1 MEKYI
6 VKENEILIEFLK
18 KTFSNL
24 SKNSV
29 KSLLHN
35 EKVFVNGNMTTKYN
49 YELNIGDVV
58 EIREKVAKNINII
71 YEDKDIIVINKPSG
85 LLTVATEKEK
95 NKTAYHLVM
104 EYLKKKNKNNR
115 IFIIHRLDKDTS
127 GIIMFAKNERAKH
140 LYQDNWNDIVKK
152 RCYYAVID
160 GKMENK
166 EGTIKSYLKENG
178 NMVYS
183 VKDRSGKLA
192 ITEFTTLN
200 HKKAYSLLDISIKTG
215 RKHQIRVSLKEY
227 GHPIIGDKKYGAK
240 SNPLGRL
247 GLHAYEL
254 SLQLPYCKEPLTVES
269 KIPKEFLKIFESE
282 VKDGEITESHRR

>member
-49 YELNIGDVV
+49 YELNAGDIV
-58 EIREKVAKNINII
+58 EIREKVAKNIDII

-192 ITEFTTLN
+192 ITEYKVLKERKN
-200 HKKAYSLLDISIKTG
+200 ISLLDINLKTG
-215 RKHQIRVSLKEY
+215 RKNQIRVHMKENKT
-227 GHPIIGDKKYGAK
+227 PILGDLKYGEK
-240 SNPLGRL
+240 SKLINRL
-247 GLHAYEL
+247 ALHAYKLEL
-254 SLQLPYCKEPLTVES
+254 INPVTKKLL
-269 KIPKEFLKIFESE
+269 IFEASMPN
-282 VKDGEITESHRR
+282 EIKTLFE

>member
-18 KTFSNL
+18 KMFSNL

-49 YELNIGDVV
+49 YELNAGDVV
-58 EIREKVAKNINII
+58 EIREKVAKNIDII

-192 ITEFTTLN
+192 ITEYKVLKERKN
-200 HKKAYSLLDISIKTG
+200 ISLLDINLKTG
-215 RKHQIRVSLKEY
+215 RKNQIRVHMKENKT
-227 GHPIIGDKKYGAK
+227 PILGDLKYGEK
-240 SNPLGRL
+240 SKLINRL
-247 GLHAYEL
+247 ALHAYKLEL
-254 SLQLPYCKEPLTVES
+254 VNPVTKKLLTFE
-269 KIPKEFLKIFESE
+269 INMPNEFKTLFK
-282 VKDGEITESHRR
+282 

>member
-18 KTFSNL
+18 KMFSNL

-58 EIREKVAKNINII
+58 EIRDKVAKNIDII

-115 IFIIHRLDKDTS
+115 IFVIHRLDKDTS

-166 EGTIKSYLKENG
+166 EGTIKSYLKENC

-192 ITEFTTLN
+192 ITEYKVLKERKN
-200 HKKAYSLLDISIKTG
+200 ISLLDINLKTG
-215 RKHQIRVSLKEY
+215 RKNQIRVHMKENKT
-227 GHPIIGDKKYGAK
+227 PILGDLKYGEK
-240 SNPLGRL
+240 SKLINRL
-247 GLHAYEL
+247 ALHAYKLEL
-254 SLQLPYCKEPLTVES
+254 INPVTKKLL
-269 KIPKEFLKIFESE
+269 IFEASMPN
-282 VKDGEITESHRR
+282 EIKTLFE

>member
-18 KTFSNL
+18 KMFSNL

-58 EIREKVAKNINII
+58 EIREKIAKNIDII

-192 ITEFTTLN
+192 ITEYKVLKERKN
-200 HKKAYSLLDISIKTG
+200 ISLLDINLKTG
-215 RKHQIRVSLKEY
+215 RKNQIRVHMKENKT
-227 GHPIIGDKKYGAK
+227 PILGDLKYGEK
-240 SNPLGRL
+240 SKLINRL
-247 GLHAYEL
+247 ALHAYKLEL
-254 SLQLPYCKEPLTVES
+254 VNPVTKKLHTFEINMPN
-269 KIPKEFLKIFESE
+269 EFKMLFK
-282 VKDGEITESHRR
+282 

>member
-58 EIREKVAKNINII
+58 EIREKVAKNIDII

-160 GKMENK
+160 GKMQKK

-192 ITEFTTLN
+192 ITEYKVLKERKN
-200 HKKAYSLLDISIKTG
+200 ISLLDINLKTG
-215 RKHQIRVSLKEY
+215 RKNQIRVHMKENKT
-227 GHPIIGDKKYGAK
+227 PILGDLKYGEK
-240 SNPLGRL
+240 SKLINRL
-247 GLHAYEL
+247 ALHAYKLEL
-254 SLQLPYCKEPLTVES
+254 INPVTKKLLTFE
-269 KIPKEFLKIFESE
+269 INMPNEFKMLFK
-282 VKDGEITESHRR
+282 

>member
-18 KTFSNL
+18 KMFSNL

-58 EIREKVAKNINII
+58 EIRDKVAKNIDII

-160 GKMENK
+160 GKMQKK

-192 ITEFTTLN
+192 VTEYKVLKERKN
-200 HKKAYSLLDISIKTG
+200 ISLLDINLKTG
-215 RKHQIRVSLKEY
+215 RKNQIRVHMKENKT
-227 GHPIIGDKKYGAK
+227 PILGDLKYGEK
-240 SNPLGRL
+240 SKLINRL
-247 GLHAYEL
+247 ALHAYKLEL
-254 SLQLPYCKEPLTVES
+254 INPVTKKLL
-269 KIPKEFLKIFESE
+269 IFEASMPN
-282 VKDGEITESHRR
+282 EIKTLFK

>member
-24 SKNSV
+24 SKNNV

-49 YELNIGDVV
+49 YELNVGDTV
-58 EIREKVAKNINII
+58 EIREKVAKNIDII

-192 ITEFTTLN
+192 ITEYKVLKERKN
-200 HKKAYSLLDISIKTG
+200 ISLLDINLKTG
-215 RKHQIRVSLKEY
+215 RKNQIRVHMKENKT
-227 GHPIIGDKKYGAK
+227 PILGDLKYGEK
-240 SNPLGRL
+240 SKLINRL
-247 GLHAYEL
+247 ALHAYKLEL
-254 SLQLPYCKEPLTVES
+254 VNPVTKKLLTFE
-269 KIPKEFLKIFESE
+269 INMPNEFKMLFK
-282 VKDGEITESHRR
+282 

>member
-18 KTFSNL
+18 KMFSNL

-49 YELNIGDVV
+49 YELNAGDVV
-58 EIREKVAKNINII
+58 EIREKVAKNIDII

-192 ITEFTTLN
+192 ITEYKVLKERKN
-200 HKKAYSLLDISIKTG
+200 ISLLDINLKTG
-215 RKHQIRVSLKEY
+215 RKNQIRVHMKENKT
-227 GHPIIGDKKYGAK
+227 PILGDLKYGEK
-240 SNPLGRL
+240 SKLINRL
-247 GLHAYEL
+247 ALHAYKLEL
-254 SLQLPYCKEPLTVES
+254 INPVTKKLLTFEVNMPNEF
-269 KIPKEFLKIFESE
+269 KILFK
-282 VKDGEITESHRR
+282 

>member
-18 KTFSNL
+18 KMFSNL

-49 YELNIGDVV
+49 YELNVGDVV
-58 EIREKVAKNINII
+58 EIREKVAKNIDII

-192 ITEFTTLN
+192 ITEYKVLKERKN
-200 HKKAYSLLDISIKTG
+200 ISLLDINLKTG
-215 RKHQIRVSLKEY
+215 RKNQIRVHMKENKT
-227 GHPIIGDKKYGAK
+227 PILGDLKYGEK
-240 SNPLGRL
+240 SKLINRL
-247 GLHAYEL
+247 ALHAYKLEL
-254 SLQLPYCKEPLTVES
+254 INPVTK
-269 KIPKEFLKIFESE
+269 KIHIFEASMPN
-282 VKDGEITESHRR
+282 EIKTLFE

>member
-18 KTFSNL
+18 KTFNNL
-24 SKNSV
+24 SKNNV

-49 YELNIGDVV
+49 YELNVGDTV
-58 EIREKVAKNINII
+58 EIREKVAKNIDII

-115 IFIIHRLDKDTS
+115 IFVIHRLDKDTS

-192 ITEFTTLN
+192 ITEYKVLKERKN
-200 HKKAYSLLDISIKTG
+200 ISLLDINLKTG
-215 RKHQIRVSLKEY
+215 RKNQIRVHMKENKT
-227 GHPIIGDKKYGAK
+227 PILGDLKYGEK
-240 SNPLGRL
+240 SKLINRL
-247 GLHAYEL
+247 ALHAYKLEL
-254 SLQLPYCKEPLTVES
+254 INPVTKKLL
-269 KIPKEFLKIFESE
+269 IFEASMPN
-282 VKDGEITESHRR
+282 EIKTLFK

>member
-18 KTFSNL
+18 KMFSNL

-49 YELNIGDVV
+49 YELNVGDTV
-58 EIREKVAKNINII
+58 EIREKVAKNIDII

-192 ITEFTTLN
+192 ITEYKVLKERKN
-200 HKKAYSLLDISIKTG
+200 ISLLDINLKTG
-215 RKHQIRVSLKEY
+215 RKNQIRVHMKENKT
-227 GHPIIGDKKYGAK
+227 PILGDLKYGEK
-240 SNPLGRL
+240 SKLINRL
-247 GLHAYEL
+247 ALHAYKLEL
-254 SLQLPYCKEPLTVES
+254 INPVTKKLL
-269 KIPKEFLKIFESE
+269 IFEASMPN
-282 VKDGEITESHRR
+282 EIKTLFE

>member
-18 KTFSNL
+18 KMFSNL

-192 ITEFTTLN
+192 ITEYKVLKERKN
-200 HKKAYSLLDISIKTG
+200 ISLLDINLKTG
-215 RKHQIRVSLKEY
+215 RKNQIRVHMKENKT
-227 GHPIIGDKKYGAK
+227 PILGDLKYGEK
-240 SNPLGRL
+240 SKLINRL
-247 GLHAYEL
+247 ALHAYKLEL
-254 SLQLPYCKEPLTVES
+254 INPVTKKLL
-269 KIPKEFLKIFESE
+269 IFEASMPN
-282 VKDGEITESHRR
+282 EIKTLFE

>member
-18 KTFSNL
+18 KMFSNL

-58 EIREKVAKNINII
+58 EIREKVAKNIDII

-166 EGTIKSYLKENG
+166 EGTIKSYLKENC

-192 ITEFTTLN
+192 ITEYKVLKEREN
-200 HKKAYSLLDISIKTG
+200 ISLLDINLKTG
-215 RKHQIRVSLKEY
+215 RKNQIRVHMKENKT
-227 GHPIIGDKKYGAK
+227 PILGDLKYGEK
-240 SNPLGRL
+240 SKLINRL
-247 GLHAYEL
+247 ALHAYKLEL
-254 SLQLPYCKEPLTVES
+254 INPVTKKLLTFE
-269 KIPKEFLKIFESE
+269 INMPNEFKMLFK
-282 VKDGEITESHRR
+282 

>member
-18 KTFSNL
+18 KMFSNL

-58 EIREKVAKNINII
+58 EIREKVAKNIDII
-71 YEDKDIIVINKPSG
+71 YEDKNIIVINKPSG

-152 RCYYAVID
+152 RCYYAVIA
-160 GKMENK
+160 GKMESK

-192 ITEFTTLN
+192 ITEYKVLKERKN
-200 HKKAYSLLDISIKTG
+200 ISLLDINLKTG
-215 RKHQIRVSLKEY
+215 RKNQIRVHMKENKT
-227 GHPIIGDKKYGAK
+227 PILGDLKYGEK
-240 SNPLGRL
+240 SKLINRL
-247 GLHAYEL
+247 ALHAYKLEL
-254 SLQLPYCKEPLTVES
+254 VNPVTKKLLTFE
-269 KIPKEFLKIFESE
+269 INMPNEFKMLFK
-282 VKDGEITESHRR
+282 

>member
-18 KTFSNL
+18 KMFSNL

-58 EIREKVAKNINII
+58 EIREKVAKNIDII

-152 RCYYAVID
+152 RCYYAVIA

-192 ITEFTTLN
+192 ITEYKVLKERKN
-200 HKKAYSLLDISIKTG
+200 ISLLDINLKTG
-215 RKHQIRVSLKEY
+215 RKNQIRVHMKENKT
-227 GHPIIGDKKYGAK
+227 PILGDLKYGEK
-240 SNPLGRL
+240 SKLINRL
-247 GLHAYEL
+247 ALHAYKLEL
-254 SLQLPYCKEPLTVES
+254 VNPVTKRLLTFE
-269 KIPKEFLKIFESE
+269 INMPNEFKMLFK
-282 VKDGEITESHRR
+282 

>member
-58 EIREKVAKNINII
+58 EIREKVAKNIDII

-192 ITEFTTLN
+192 ITEYKVLKERKN
-200 HKKAYSLLDISIKTG
+200 ISLLDINLKTG
-215 RKHQIRVSLKEY
+215 RKNQIRVHMKENKT
-227 GHPIIGDKKYGAK
+227 PILGDLKYGEK
-240 SNPLGRL
+240 SKLINRL
-247 GLHAYEL
+247 ALHAYKLEL
-254 SLQLPYCKEPLTVES
+254 INPVTKKLLTFE
-269 KIPKEFLKIFESE
+269 INMPNEFKMLFK
-282 VKDGEITESHRR
+282 

>member
-18 KTFSNL
+18 KMFSNL

-49 YELNIGDVV
+49 YELNVGDVV
-58 EIREKVAKNINII
+58 EIREKIAKNIDII

-166 EGTIKSYLKENG
+166 EGMIKSYLKENG

-183 VKDRSGKLA
+183 VKDRSGKIA
-192 ITEFTTLN
+192 VTEYKVLKERKN
-200 HKKAYSLLDISIKTG
+200 ISLLDINLKTG
-215 RKHQIRVSLKEY
+215 RKNQIRVHMKENKT
-227 GHPIIGDKKYGAK
+227 PILGDLKYGEK
-240 SNPLGRL
+240 SKLINRL
-247 GLHAYEL
+247 ALHAYKLEL
-254 SLQLPYCKEPLTVES
+254 VNPVTKKLLTFE
-269 KIPKEFLKIFESE
+269 INMPNEFKMLFK
-282 VKDGEITESHRR
+282 

>member
-6 VKENEILIEFLK
+6 VKENEILIEILK
-18 KTFSNL
+18 KMFSNL

-58 EIREKVAKNINII
+58 EIREKVAKNIDII

-152 RCYYAVID
+152 RCYYAVIA

-192 ITEFTTLN
+192 ITEYKVLKERKN
-200 HKKAYSLLDISIKTG
+200 ISLLDINLKTG
-215 RKHQIRVSLKEY
+215 RKNQIRVHMKENKT
-227 GHPIIGDKKYGAK
+227 PILGDLKYGEK
-240 SNPLGRL
+240 SKLINRL
-247 GLHAYEL
+247 ALHAYKLEL
-254 SLQLPYCKEPLTVES
+254 VNPVTKKLLTFE
-269 KIPKEFLKIFESE
+269 INMPNEFKMLFK
-282 VKDGEITESHRR
+282 

>member
-18 KTFSNL
+18 KMFSNL

-58 EIREKVAKNINII
+58 EIREKVAKNIDII
-71 YEDKDIIVINKPSG
+71 YEDKNIIVINKPSG

-152 RCYYAVID
+152 RCYYAVIE

-192 ITEFTTLN
+192 ITEYKVLKERKN
-200 HKKAYSLLDISIKTG
+200 ISLLDINLKTG
-215 RKHQIRVSLKEY
+215 RKNQIRVHMKENKT
-227 GHPIIGDKKYGAK
+227 PILGDLKYGEK
-240 SNPLGRL
+240 SKLINRL
-247 GLHAYEL
+247 ALHAYKLEL
-254 SLQLPYCKEPLTVES
+254 VNPVTKKLLTFE
-269 KIPKEFLKIFESE
+269 INMPNEFKMLFK
-282 VKDGEITESHRR
+282 

>member
-18 KTFSNL
+18 KMFSNL

-58 EIREKVAKNINII
+58 EIREKIAKNIDII

-160 GKMENK
+160 GKMQNK

-192 ITEFTTLN
+192 ITEYKVLKERKN
-200 HKKAYSLLDISIKTG
+200 ISLLDINLKTG
-215 RKHQIRVSLKEY
+215 RKNQIRVHMKENKT
-227 GHPIIGDKKYGAK
+227 PILGDLKYGEK
-240 SNPLGRL
+240 SKLINRL
-247 GLHAYEL
+247 ALHAYKLEL
-254 SLQLPYCKEPLTVES
+254 INPVTKKLLTFE
-269 KIPKEFLKIFESE
+269 INMPNEFKTLFK
-282 VKDGEITESHRR
+282 

>member
-58 EIREKVAKNINII
+58 EIREKVAKNIDII

-160 GKMENK
+160 GKMQNK

-192 ITEFTTLN
+192 ITEYKVLKERKN
-200 HKKAYSLLDISIKTG
+200 ISLLDINLKTG
-215 RKHQIRVSLKEY
+215 RKNQIRVHMKENKT
-227 GHPIIGDKKYGAK
+227 PILGDLKYGEK
-240 SNPLGRL
+240 SKLINRL
-247 GLHAYEL
+247 ALHAYKLEL
-254 SLQLPYCKEPLTVES
+254 INPVTKKILTFEVNM
-269 KIPKEFLKIFESE
+269 PNEFKTLFK
-282 VKDGEITESHRR
+282 

>member
-18 KTFSNL
+18 KMFSNL

-35 EKVFVNGNMTTKYN
+35 EKVFVNGNMTIKYN
-49 YELNIGDVV
+49 YELNVGDTV
-58 EIREKVAKNINII
+58 EIREKVAKNIDII

-192 ITEFTTLN
+192 ITEYKVLKERKN
-200 HKKAYSLLDISIKTG
+200 ISLLDINLKTG
-215 RKHQIRVSLKEY
+215 RKNQIRVHMKENKT
-227 GHPIIGDKKYGAK
+227 PILGDLKYGEK
-240 SNPLGRL
+240 SKLINRL
-247 GLHAYEL
+247 ALHAYKLEL
-254 SLQLPYCKEPLTVES
+254 INPVTKKLL
-269 KIPKEFLKIFESE
+269 IFEASMPN
-282 VKDGEITESHRR
+282 EIKTLFE

>member
-6 VKENEILIEFLK
+6 VKGNEILIEFLK
-18 KTFSNL
+18 KMFSNL

-58 EIREKVAKNINII
+58 EIREKVAKNIDII

-192 ITEFTTLN
+192 ITEYKVLKERKN
-200 HKKAYSLLDISIKTG
+200 ISLLDINLKTG
-215 RKHQIRVSLKEY
+215 RKNQIRVHMKENKT
-227 GHPIIGDKKYGAK
+227 PILGDLKYGEK
-240 SNPLGRL
+240 SKLINRL
-247 GLHAYEL
+247 ALHAYKLEL
-254 SLQLPYCKEPLTVES
+254 VNPVTKKLLTFE
-269 KIPKEFLKIFESE
+269 INMPNEFKMLFK
-282 VKDGEITESHRR
+282 

>member
-18 KTFSNL
+18 KMFSNL

-49 YELNIGDVV
+49 YELNVGDVV
-58 EIREKVAKNINII
+58 EIREKVAKNIDII

-166 EGTIKSYLKENG
+166 EGMIKSYLKENG

-192 ITEFTTLN
+192 ITEYKVLKERKN
-200 HKKAYSLLDISIKTG
+200 ISLLDINLKTG
-215 RKHQIRVSLKEY
+215 RKNQIRVHMKENKT
-227 GHPIIGDKKYGAK
+227 PILGDLKYGEK
-240 SNPLGRL
+240 SKLINRL
-247 GLHAYEL
+247 ALHAYKLEL
-254 SLQLPYCKEPLTVES
+254 INPVTKKLLTFE
-269 KIPKEFLKIFESE
+269 INMPNEFKMLFK
-282 VKDGEITESHRR
+282 

>member
-18 KTFSNL
+18 KMFSNL

-49 YELNIGDVV
+49 YELNVGDVV
-58 EIREKVAKNINII
+58 EIREKVAKNIDII

-192 ITEFTTLN
+192 ITEYKVLKERKN
-200 HKKAYSLLDISIKTG
+200 ISLLDINLKTG
-215 RKHQIRVSLKEY
+215 RKNQIRVHMKENKT
-227 GHPIIGDKKYGAK
+227 PILGDLKYGEK
-240 SNPLGRL
+240 SKLINRL
-247 GLHAYEL
+247 ALHAYKLEL
-254 SLQLPYCKEPLTVES
+254 INPVTKKLL
-269 KIPKEFLKIFESE
+269 IFEVSMPN
-282 VKDGEITESHRR
+282 EIKTLFE

>member
-18 KTFSNL
+18 KMFSNL

-35 EKVFVNGNMTTKYN
+35 EKVFINGNMTTKYN
-49 YELNIGDVV
+49 YELNVGDVV
-58 EIREKVAKNINII
+58 EIREKIAKNIDII

-115 IFIIHRLDKDTS
+115 IFVIHRLDKDTS

-192 ITEFTTLN
+192 ITEYKVLKERKN
-200 HKKAYSLLDISIKTG
+200 ISLLDINLKTG
-215 RKHQIRVSLKEY
+215 RKNQIRVHMKENKT
-227 GHPIIGDKKYGAK
+227 PILGDLKYGEK
-240 SNPLGRL
+240 SKLINRL
-247 GLHAYEL
+247 ALHAYKLEL
-254 SLQLPYCKEPLTVES
+254 VNPVTKKLLTFE
-269 KIPKEFLKIFESE
+269 INMPNEFKTLFK
-282 VKDGEITESHRR
+282 

>member
-18 KTFSNL
+18 KMFSNL

-49 YELNIGDVV
+49 YELNVGDTV
-58 EIREKVAKNINII
+58 EIREKVAKNIDII

-160 GKMENK
+160 GKIENK

-192 ITEFTTLN
+192 ITEYKVLKERKN
-200 HKKAYSLLDISIKTG
+200 ISLLDINLKTG
-215 RKHQIRVSLKEY
+215 RKNQIRVHMKENKT
-227 GHPIIGDKKYGAK
+227 PILGDLKYGEK
-240 SNPLGRL
+240 SKLINRL
-247 GLHAYEL
+247 ALHAYKLEL
-254 SLQLPYCKEPLTVES
+254 INPVTK
-269 KIPKEFLKIFESE
+269 KILIFEASMPN
-282 VKDGEITESHRR
+282 EIKTLFE

>member
-18 KTFSNL
+18 KMFSNL

-49 YELNIGDVV
+49 YELNAGDIV

-192 ITEFTTLN
+192 ITEYKVLKERKN
-200 HKKAYSLLDISIKTG
+200 ISLLDINLKTG
-215 RKHQIRVSLKEY
+215 RKNQIRVHMKENKT
-227 GHPIIGDKKYGAK
+227 PILGDLKYGEK
-240 SNPLGRL
+240 SKLINRL
-247 GLHAYEL
+247 ALHAYKLEL
-254 SLQLPYCKEPLTVES
+254 VNPVTKKLLTFE
-269 KIPKEFLKIFESE
+269 INMPNEFKTLFK
-282 VKDGEITESHRR
+282 

>member
-18 KTFSNL
+18 KMFSNL

-58 EIREKVAKNINII
+58 EIREKVAKNIDII

-166 EGTIKSYLKENG
+166 EGTIKSYLKEDG

-192 ITEFTTLN
+192 ITEYKVLKERKN
-200 HKKAYSLLDISIKTG
+200 ISLLDINLKTG
-215 RKHQIRVSLKEY
+215 RKNQIRVHMKENKT
-227 GHPIIGDKKYGAK
+227 PILGDLKYGEK
-240 SNPLGRL
+240 SKLINRL
-247 GLHAYEL
+247 ALHAYKLEL
-254 SLQLPYCKEPLTVES
+254 INPVTKKLL
-269 KIPKEFLKIFESE
+269 IFEASMPN
-282 VKDGEITESHRR
+282 EIKTLFE

>member
-18 KTFSNL
+18 KMFSNL

-58 EIREKVAKNINII
+58 EIREKIAKNIDII

-192 ITEFTTLN
+192 ITEYKVLKERKN
-200 HKKAYSLLDISIKTG
+200 ISLLDINLKTG
-215 RKHQIRVSLKEY
+215 RKNQIRVHMKENKT
-227 GHPIIGDKKYGAK
+227 PILGDLKYGEK
-240 SNPLGRL
+240 SKLINRL
-247 GLHAYEL
+247 ALHAYKLEL
-254 SLQLPYCKEPLTVES
+254 INPVTKKLL
-269 KIPKEFLKIFESE
+269 IFEASMPN
-282 VKDGEITESHRR
+282 EIKTLFE

>member
-18 KTFSNL
+18 KMFRNL

-49 YELNIGDVV
+49 YELNVGDVV
-58 EIREKVAKNINII
+58 EIREKVAKNIDII

-192 ITEFTTLN
+192 ITGYKVLKERKN
-200 HKKAYSLLDISIKTG
+200 ISLLDINLKTG
-215 RKHQIRVSLKEY
+215 RKNQIRVHMKENKT
-227 GHPIIGDKKYGAK
+227 PILGDLKYGEK
-240 SNPLGRL
+240 SKLINRL
-247 GLHAYEL
+247 ALHAYKLEL
-254 SLQLPYCKEPLTVES
+254 INPVTKKLL
-269 KIPKEFLKIFESE
+269 IFEVSMPNKIKTLFE
-282 VKDGEITESHRR
+282 

>member
-18 KTFSNL
+18 KMFSNL

-49 YELNIGDVV
+49 YELNAGDIV
-58 EIREKVAKNINII
+58 EIREKVAKNIDII

-127 GIIMFAKNERAKH
+127 GIIMFAKNEGAKH

-166 EGTIKSYLKENG
+166 EGMIKSYLKENG

-192 ITEFTTLN
+192 ITEYKVLKDRKN
-200 HKKAYSLLDISIKTG
+200 ISLLDINLKTG
-215 RKHQIRVSLKEY
+215 RKNQIRVHMKENKT
-227 GHPIIGDKKYGAK
+227 PILGDLKYGEK
-240 SNPLGRL
+240 SKLINRL
-247 GLHAYEL
+247 ALHAYKLEL
-254 SLQLPYCKEPLTVES
+254 VNPVTKKLLTFE
-269 KIPKEFLKIFESE
+269 INMPNEFKMLFK
-282 VKDGEITESHRR
+282 

>member
-18 KTFSNL
+18 KMFSNL

-35 EKVFVNGNMTTKYN
+35 EKLFVNGNMTTKYN
-49 YELNIGDVV
+49 YELNVGDIV
-58 EIREKVAKNINII
+58 EIREKVAKNIDII

-160 GKMENK
+160 GKMQKK

-192 ITEFTTLN
+192 ITEYKVLKERKN
-200 HKKAYSLLDISIKTG
+200 ISLLDINLKTG
-215 RKHQIRVSLKEY
+215 RKNQIRVHMKENKTS
-227 GHPIIGDKKYGAK
+227 ILGDLKYGEK
-240 SNPLGRL
+240 SKLINRL
-247 GLHAYEL
+247 ALHAYKLEL
-254 SLQLPYCKEPLTVES
+254 INPVTKKLLTFE
-269 KIPKEFLKIFESE
+269 INMPNEFKTLFK
-282 VKDGEITESHRR
+282 

>member
-29 KSLLHN
+29 KSLLHI

-192 ITEFTTLN
+192 ITEYKVLKERKN
-200 HKKAYSLLDISIKTG
+200 ISLLDINLKTG
-215 RKHQIRVSLKEY
+215 RKNQIRVHMKENKT
-227 GHPIIGDKKYGAK
+227 PILGDLKYGEK
-240 SNPLGRL
+240 SKLINRL
-247 GLHAYEL
+247 ALHAYKLEL
-254 SLQLPYCKEPLTVES
+254 VNPVTKKLLTFE
-269 KIPKEFLKIFESE
+269 INMPNEFKTLFK
-282 VKDGEITESHRR
+282 

>member
-18 KTFSNL
+18 KMFSNL

-58 EIREKVAKNINII
+58 EIREKVAKNIDII
-71 YEDKDIIVINKPSG
+71 YEDKNIIVINKPSG

-192 ITEFTTLN
+192 ITEYKVLKERKN
-200 HKKAYSLLDISIKTG
+200 ISLLDINLKTG
-215 RKHQIRVSLKEY
+215 RKNQIRVHMKENKT
-227 GHPIIGDKKYGAK
+227 PILGDLKYGEK
-240 SNPLGRL
+240 SKLINRL
-247 GLHAYEL
+247 ALHAYKLEL
-254 SLQLPYCKEPLTVES
+254 VNPVTKKLLTFEIN
-269 KIPKEFLKIFESE
+269 IPNEFKMLFK
-282 VKDGEITESHRR
+282 

>member
-18 KTFSNL
+18 KMFSNL

-58 EIREKVAKNINII
+58 EIREKVAKNIDII

-140 LYQDNWNDIVKK
+140 LYQDNWNDIVKE

-166 EGTIKSYLKENG
+166 EGMIKSYLKENG

-192 ITEFTTLN
+192 ITEYKVLKERKN
-200 HKKAYSLLDISIKTG
+200 ISLLDINLKTG
-215 RKHQIRVSLKEY
+215 RKNQIRVHMKENKT
-227 GHPIIGDKKYGAK
+227 PILGDLKYGEK
-240 SNPLGRL
+240 SKLINRL
-247 GLHAYEL
+247 ALHAYKLEL
-254 SLQLPYCKEPLTVES
+254 INPVTKKLLTFE
-269 KIPKEFLKIFESE
+269 INMPNEFKMLFK
-282 VKDGEITESHRR
+282 

>member
-58 EIREKVAKNINII
+58 ERREPVATNIDII
-71 YEDKDIIVINKPSG
+71 YEDKAIIVINKPSG
-85 LLTVATEKEK
+85 LLTVAPEKEK

-192 ITEFTTLN
+192 ITEYKVLKERKN
-200 HKKAYSLLDISIKTG
+200 ISLLDINLKTG
-215 RKHQIRVSLKEY
+215 RKNQIRVHMKENKT
-227 GHPIIGDKKYGAK
+227 PILGDLKYGEK
-240 SNPLGRL
+240 SKLINRL
-247 GLHAYEL
+247 ALHAYKLEL
-254 SLQLPYCKEPLTVES
+254 INPVTKKLL
-269 KIPKEFLKIFESE
+269 IFEASMPN
-282 VKDGEITESHRR
+282 EIKTLFE

>member
-49 YELNIGDVV
+49 YELNVGDVV
-58 EIREKVAKNINII
+58 EIREKVAKNIDII

-192 ITEFTTLN
+192 ITEYKVLKERKN
-200 HKKAYSLLDISIKTG
+200 ISLLDINLKTG
-215 RKHQIRVSLKEY
+215 RKNQIRVHMKENKT
-227 GHPIIGDKKYGAK
+227 PILGDLKYGEK
-240 SNPLGRL
+240 SKLINRL
-247 GLHAYEL
+247 ALHAYKLEL
-254 SLQLPYCKEPLTVES
+254 INPITKKLLTFEVNM
-269 KIPKEFLKIFESE
+269 PNEFKTLFK
-282 VKDGEITESHRR
+282 